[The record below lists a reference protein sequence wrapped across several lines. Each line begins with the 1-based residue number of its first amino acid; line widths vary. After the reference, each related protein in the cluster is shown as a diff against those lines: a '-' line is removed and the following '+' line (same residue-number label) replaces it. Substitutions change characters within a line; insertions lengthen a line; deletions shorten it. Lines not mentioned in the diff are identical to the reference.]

1 MRRKEE
7 ADTRLTGSHA
17 SGETRARAIAS
28 SARGARTA
36 RNAPQPATLPLPS
49 TALPLHT
56 TTAPSFA
63 ERQVSFARRFV
74 AFFLSRIFLFFHSN
88 KKNHEIIIK
97 MQVVDVS
104 TLRHRI
110 LERLAAGR
118 KEVTS
123 IHDHHAEGVLLPDL
137 AATTASKS
145 DVIGSTASSAPPP
158 PRPAAP
164 VRAMAPSA
172 TAASATAFE
181 ASSAA
186 EYEHAPAIVA
196 TAASEPP
203 PRASSMQVQ
212 VELARRDKML
222 WQVKEQLAA
231 ERLQFEEQ
239 MLRAMSLIKMS
250 KVELEQERAQTSE
263 LRRALVEEQR
273 RGRITGAKLERSRTR
288 ERVLVQQR
296 RRPRSGARF
305 SASLHSSSSSSED
318 DGDGGGGGED

>member
-1 MRRKEE
+1 
-7 ADTRLTGSHA
+7 
-17 SGETRARAIAS
+17 
-28 SARGARTA
+28 
-36 RNAPQPATLPLPS
+36 
-49 TALPLHT
+49 
-56 TTAPSFA
+56 
-63 ERQVSFARRFV
+63 
-74 AFFLSRIFLFFHSN
+74 
-88 KKNHEIIIK
+88 
-97 MQVVDVS
+97 MQVDVS

-123 IHDHHAEGVLLPDL
+123 IHDHHAEGGVLLPDL

-318 DGDGGGGGED
+318 DSDGGGGGED

>member
-1 MRRKEE
+1 
-7 ADTRLTGSHA
+7 
-17 SGETRARAIAS
+17 
-28 SARGARTA
+28 
-36 RNAPQPATLPLPS
+36 
-49 TALPLHT
+49 
-56 TTAPSFA
+56 
-63 ERQVSFARRFV
+63 
-74 AFFLSRIFLFFHSN
+74 
-88 KKNHEIIIK
+88 
-97 MQVVDVS
+97 MQVDVS

-145 DVIGSTASSAPPP
+145 DVIGSNASSAPPP

-318 DGDGGGGGED
+318 DSDGGGGGED